1 MVHFAPVAAGAL
13 QPANIVIICVK
24 IIYFMRNL
32 IIAISLL
39 MLLPFAGEGWG
50 VHSVAQSTPKRVV
63 VLDAGH
69 GNPRPGKVQ
78 NKVREADYVLDV
90 TKLVGEELNSR
101 AKSIEVYLTRSS
113 DSSYHAT
120 QSMDNRMRA
129 EFANKKSA
137 DLYVGIHANAHQKPT
152 VNGCEVWVLTLNEKL
167 MTQNDNVA
175 ERYAD
180 EGDFIDAKDL
190 DRSSMG
196 FMMALARQLDNE
208 PYSRFFA
215 EECCKN
221 MSSYGLKNLGVK
233 AGPVFTV
240 LYYFE
245 GPGVIV
251 ELGYLTNEH
260 DYNYLTSKNAKKE
273 MAKAIADAIITYFKA
288 LDGSSA
294 VDTVEES
301 VAEQPAEQTEQK
313 SDKVE
318 ALAEGYSIQLISST
332 YSVDVN
338 DYQFKAY
345 KGKVKELIGSGK
357 YKYKYCY
364 GEYATS
370 ADAQKDLAEVRKSFK
385 DAYVVHFKGS
395 EIVK

>member
-1 MVHFAPVAAGAL
+1 
-13 QPANIVIICVK
+13 
-24 IIYFMRNL
+24 MRNL
-32 IIAISLL
+32 IISLSLL
-39 MLLPFAGEGWG
+39 LLSPLLLWENGACCM
-50 VHSVAQSTPKRVV
+50 AQTTSKRVV

-90 TKLVGEELNSR
+90 TKLVREQLNAR
-101 AKSIEVYLTRSS
+101 AENLDVYLTRSC

-120 QSMDNRMRA
+120 QSVDNRMRA
-129 EFANKKSA
+129 EFANKRGA

-245 GPGVIV
+245 APGVII

-273 MAKAIADAIITYFKA
+273 MATAIADAIITYFKT
-288 LDGSSA
+288 LDGEATEEVVTEVSA
-294 VDTVEES
+294 EVQGKAKTEE
-301 VAEQPAEQTEQK
+301 QG
-313 SDKVE
+313 E
-318 ALAEGYSIQLISST
+318 AANELSEGYTIQLISSS

-345 KGKVKELIGSGK
+345 KGKVKELIGTGK

-364 GEYATS
+364 GSYAAS
-370 ADAQKDLAEVRKSFK
+370 ADAKQDLAEVRKIFK
-385 DAYVVHFKGS
+385 DAYVVRYKGL